1 MKRSM
6 RVVLFL
12 VSVTS
17 IAFAQDWY
25 HDRGE
30 RYHGDEWRPHIFS
43 HIREDL
49 KHVRSA
55 RYASEKENRR
65 LERTRE
71 ELAKMQADLDDG
83 RFDNG
88 LVNDVIDSLRKSA
101 NDERLSPRD
110 RDVLRDDAD
119 RLHDFQ
125 RDHNH
130 WPH

>member
-12 VSVTS
+12 ASVTS

-25 HDRGE
+25 HDRGD
-30 RYHGDEWRPHIFS
+30 RPHGDEWRPHIFS
-43 HIREDL
+43 HVREDL
-49 KHVRSA
+49 EHIRSA

-65 LERTRE
+65 LERTRQ
-71 ELAKMQADLDDG
+71 ELTQMQADLDDG

-88 LVNDVIDSLRKSA
+88 LLNDVIDSLRKSA

-110 RDVLRDDAD
+110 RDVLRDDAN
-119 RLHDFQ
+119 RLHDYQ
-125 RDHNH
+125 YDHNRGAH
-130 WPH
+130 

>member
-12 VSVTS
+12 ASVTS

-25 HDRGE
+25 HDRGD
-30 RYHGDEWRPHIFS
+30 RPHGDEWRPHIFS

-49 KHVRSA
+49 EHIRSA

-65 LERTRE
+65 LERTRQ
-71 ELAKMQADLDDG
+71 ELTQMQADLDDG

-88 LVNDVIDSLRKSA
+88 LLNDVIDSLRKSA
-101 NDERLSPRD
+101 NDERLFPRD
-110 RDVLRDDAD
+110 RDVLRDDAN
-119 RLHDFQ
+119 RLHDYQ
-125 RDHNH
+125 YDHNRGAH
-130 WPH
+130 